1 MRVNSFGYA
10 LVSFILAN
18 RLPGQEGEQLCGL
31 GRYFLCR
38 HCHGLAYASQ
48 NEDKMARLNR
58 KMTKPR
64 NEVGDSSDDFISPS
78 PEKPKGMHWETFALS
93 RRTLRSG

>member
-1 MRVNSFGYA
+1 MQVNSFGYA

-38 HCHGLAYASQ
+38 HCHGLAYSGFQ
-48 NEDKMARLNR
+48 CVVD
-58 KMTKPR
+58 PR
-64 NEVGDSSDDFISPS
+64 S
-78 PEKPKGMHWETFALS
+78 M
-93 RRTLRSG
+93 LRA